1 MIISGTVLKKAILEE
16 LPIRDVLITR
26 REKMWTNN
34 EFDDNISK
42 EADVIEYCKSL
53 GLVVLDDI
61 INIYGQDFKNKQW
74 LIEPFADIIC
84 SVSIMHNCFLRY
96 NQLTSGNHKDNTLP
110 VLKLTVSHH
119 FNKILSRA
127 KTINSQICESMSIKD
142 YNEKYD
148 FCNIVGSQKL
158 N

>member
-1 MIISGTVLKKAILEE
+1 MKKAILEE

-74 LIEPFADIIC
+74 LIEPFADII
-84 SVSIMHNCFLRY
+84 
-96 NQLTSGNHKDNTLP
+96 
-110 VLKLTVSHH
+110 
-119 FNKILSRA
+119 
-127 KTINSQICESMSIKD
+127 
-142 YNEKYD
+142 
-148 FCNIVGSQKL
+148 
-158 N
+158 